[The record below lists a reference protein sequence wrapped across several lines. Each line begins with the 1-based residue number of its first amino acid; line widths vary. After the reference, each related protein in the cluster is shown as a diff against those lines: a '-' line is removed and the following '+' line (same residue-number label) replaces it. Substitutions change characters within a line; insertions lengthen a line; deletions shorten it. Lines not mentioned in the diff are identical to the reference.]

1 MKEEKTTKKHRGWV
15 IFKRITGV
23 VLILIFLVVAA
34 AGALV
39 GYLSL
44 REYKPGDIEAV
55 TVEGEGGKNCPVW

>member
-34 AGALV
+34 AGA
-39 GYLSL
+39 
-44 REYKPGDIEAV
+44 REFDS
-55 TVEGEGGKNCPVW
+55 